1 MSSAVAAADGV
12 SVVVPAYDEET
23 AIEDCLRELQAVL
36 AALDRESELIV
47 VDDGSTDQTAERA
60 RSLGIRVIAL
70 PENRG
75 YGAALKT
82 GIEKARFDTIV
93 ITDADGTYPAKEI
106 PALLELSEQY
116 DMVVGARLGANA
128 AIPLVRR
135 PAKWF
140 LTRLA
145 SYLAGRSIPDL
156 NSGMRVLK
164 RHHVKRFEHLLP
176 SGFSFTTSITLASLC
191 SDLLVAYHPIDYY
204 ERAGQS
210 KIRPTHAIEFAVLIL
225 RTIVY
230 FNPLKVF
237 LPLGAVF
244 FLGGTVKF
252 IYDLFLAN
260 LSETALLGFL
270 GGTLLWAV
278 GLLSDQIARTG
289 LGGGRRR

>member
-164 RHHVKRFEHLLP
+164 RHHVKRFEHVLP